1 MITYYPIEKK
11 IKDRRKGRRRS
22 DPGSEGGGEEVFEA
36 AQFHKIHSS
45 KSLGSRPAIRLIRG
59 RKFPQETGPVK

>member
-22 DPGSEGGGEEVFEA
+22 DPGRRRGKEVFEA